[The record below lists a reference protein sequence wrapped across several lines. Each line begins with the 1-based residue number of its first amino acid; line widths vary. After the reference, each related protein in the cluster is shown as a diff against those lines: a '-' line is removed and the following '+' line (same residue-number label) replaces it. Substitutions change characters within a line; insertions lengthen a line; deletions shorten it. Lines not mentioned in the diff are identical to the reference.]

1 MDNDRMTSED
11 GMIKGGSNGIMVCDY
26 EPFGYRGYLILWY
39 GRDVEVRTVSSGW
52 LLPLYGA
59 TRYVCDALNL
69 SQLSDNSVGGRV
81 QRSAT
86 AEETLRGYA
95 TYYSCDRVFKVSA
108 LHLKISN
115 VIYLLRLLQF
125 YSFTSEF
132 PK

>member
-1 MDNDRMTSED
+1 
-11 GMIKGGSNGIMVCDY
+11 MINGGSNGIMVCDY
-26 EPFGYRGYLILWY
+26 ELFGYRGYLILWY
-39 GRDVEVRTVSSGW
+39 GRDVEVRSVSSGW

-69 SQLSDNSVGGRV
+69 SQMSNNSVGGRV

-115 VIYLLRLLQF
+115 VTFFNVTAILHV
-125 YSFTSEF
+125 EF